1 MIPETHFFLVN
12 ECFVKSQESVEV
24 ASTSHFREM
33 MVFVILVIAVTTY
46 LTKSTYPWFVCSG
59 QVGHQAHGGGEGRA
73 VRAALAMVTGA

>member
-24 ASTSHFREM
+24 ASTSFREM
-33 MVFVILVIAVTTY
+33 MVFVILLIAVTTY
-46 LTKSTYPWFVCSG
+46 STKSTYPWFVCSG
-59 QVGHQAHGGGEGRA
+59 QLGHRTHGGEECRP